1 MPAMRAQASA
11 IYIGVITIVA
21 SVGPVIVSHFCVELW
36 IMYYVLVEF
45 VSILNTS
52 Q

>member
-21 SVGPVIVSHFCVELW
+21 SVGPVIVSIACIIFTVIRTTMRL
-36 IMYYVLVEF
+36 
-45 VSILNTS
+45 
-52 Q
+52 

>member
-21 SVGPVIVSHFCVELW
+21 SVGPIIVSFTNKYTARVDWGEGGG
-36 IMYYVLVEF
+36 
-45 VSILNTS
+45 
-52 Q
+52 

>member
-21 SVGPVIVSHFCVELW
+21 SLGPVIVSEERC
-36 IMYYVLVEF
+36 VLVNLCF
-45 VSILNTS
+45 KVQALTTVVI
-52 Q
+52 